1 MSLILTKSTPGHPAS
16 YVNRFK
22 NTFEIKANAEIAVQE
37 VVINRS
43 KKFVVGPDARLY
55 VRHGDAANVNEW
67 NVPQV
72 VALVAGTYDPT
83 EMAAHLQ
90 QQLNA
95 YESHPQWQG
104 NWTCA
109 ATQVAG
115 EFAKFTIASVQATT
129 ASSALPTAA
138 NLTLLFGNKPPTTT
152 PTYDASTGIVTSNGN
167 VSTWSSC
174 ISNHPLSLNDG
185 QFTVKIT
192 GSTSKMRI
200 GLHCNNLYNPAKK
213 TAVHPAYQV
222 AVDTITDGGTVEVF
236 SVLRI
241 NEGEN
246 RNTLVP
252 LEYNDGTVLQV
263 TSTDNHITFM
273 VENDIVKV
281 YMGTAADPKKTLIID
296 DMLPVC
302 TRTYALYPF
311 IQMRDSSEAQFV
323 TYTPI
328 QSFDPQASVFQL
340 NDGNARRNVNEALEA
355 ATDNYQSA
363 ESSLRKGLAAN
374 LLVSST
380 SLIVNPYNAYTWDAN
395 MAEEL
400 GFDTANVTPSTTAGG
415 TETFA
420 SNSVPDRSG
429 SDEIMYVRLTGLTF
443 ASHNGV
449 TGGPSRILQP
459 LARFTD
465 NKTFGR
471 MHFVPPQR
479 TYLKLHNPSRL
490 TVQEV
495 QVDIVN
501 SDEQVVGD
509 LLGHTFVSLHVK

>member
-1 MSLILTKSTPGHPAS
+1 
-16 YVNRFK
+16 
-22 NTFEIKANAEIAVQE
+22 
-37 VVINRS
+37 
-43 KKFVVGPDARLY
+43 
-55 VRHGDAANVNEW
+55 
-67 NVPQV
+67 
-72 VALVAGTYDPT
+72 
-83 EMAAHLQ
+83 
-90 QQLNA
+90 
-95 YESHPQWQG
+95 
-104 NWTCA
+104 
-109 ATQVAG
+109 
-115 EFAKFTIASVQATT
+115 
-129 ASSALPTAA
+129 
-138 NLTLLFGNKPPTTT
+138 
-152 PTYDASTGIVTSNGN
+152 
-167 VSTWSSC
+167 
-174 ISNHPLSLNDG
+174 
-185 QFTVKIT
+185 
-192 GSTSKMRI
+192 
-200 GLHCNNLYNPAKK
+200 
-213 TAVHPAYQV
+213 
-222 AVDTITDGGTVEVF
+222 
-236 SVLRI
+236 
-241 NEGEN
+241 
-246 RNTLVP
+246 
-252 LEYNDGTVLQV
+252 
-263 TSTDNHITFM
+263 M

-281 YMGTAADPKKTLIID
+281 YMGTAADQKKTLIID

-363 ESSLRKGLAAN
+363 ESSLRKELAAN

-400 GFDTANVTPSTTAGG
+400 GFDTANVTPSTTVTD
-415 TETFA
+415 TETFI
-420 SNSVPDRSG
+420 SDYVPDRS

-479 TYLKLHNPSRL
+479 TYLKLHNPSKL

-501 SDEQVVGD
+501 SNEQVVGD
-509 LLGHTFVSLHVK
+509 LLDYTFVSLHTK